1 MAEGWRQGC
10 LASKMDLELT
20 WGWLSERGG
29 RGGTNGGGGLEWGGW
44 GV

>member
-1 MAEGWRQGC
+1 MAEGGRQGC
-10 LASKMDLELT
+10 LASKMDLERT
-20 WGWLSERGG
+20 SERGG